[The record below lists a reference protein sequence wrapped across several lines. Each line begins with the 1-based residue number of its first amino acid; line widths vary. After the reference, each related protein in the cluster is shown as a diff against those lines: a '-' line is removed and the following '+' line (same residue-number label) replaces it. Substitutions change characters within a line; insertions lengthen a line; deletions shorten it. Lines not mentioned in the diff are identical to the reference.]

1 MRLNS
6 YIASCGLCSRRDADK
21 MIQDGLVT
29 VNGTPATPGMRVTGK
44 EEITVQ
50 GKRLGSKDKKVVVA
64 WYKPVGVTCTER
76 DPYAERTIKEA
87 FSYPVRLTYAG
98 RLDRDSEGL
107 MLMTNDGKLIEYM
120 MRGSN
125 GHEKEYIVRVRG
137 RISDA
142 SLQRLRKGIYL
153 RELETTTRPCEV
165 TRLGDHTFRIVLTQ
179 GLNQQIR
186 RMCKAVG
193 NEVKTLKRVRVLTV
207 RLNDLQP
214 GQSREIKGRREMH
227 SITQQDSEQ
236 KRMKELVG
244 ILQRAAKAYYA
255 EDTEIMSNL
264 EYDRLYDEL
273 CELEKKTGVILAGSP
288 TQQVGYA
295 SVDTLPKERH
305 EKPMLSLGKTK
316 SREELQSWLGDQEVF
331 VLETG
336 RPDGGSDLRGRD
348 TAEGCHQRQRRDR

>member
-1 MRLNS
+1 MERRCNRKTGRDIARNTVRNTEKQESCRESSSAGESPKQNREGVRLNS

-21 MIQDGLVT
+21 LIQDGLVT

-44 EEITVQ
+44 EEITVR
-50 GKRLGSKDKKVVVA
+50 GKRLGGKDKKVVVA

-76 DPYAERTIKEA
+76 DPHAERTIKEA

-107 MLMTNDGKLIEYM
+107 MLMTNDGKLIESM

-193 NEVKTLKRVRVLTV
+193 NEVKTLKRIRVLTV

-214 GQSREIKGRREMH
+214 GQSREIKGEERNALYH
-227 SITQQDSEQ
+227 
-236 KRMKELVG
+236 
-244 ILQRAAKAYYA
+244 AAG
-255 EDTEIMSNL
+255 L
-264 EYDRLYDEL
+264 
-273 CELEKKTGVILAGSP
+273 
-288 TQQVGYA
+288 
-295 SVDTLPKERH
+295 
-305 EKPMLSLGKTK
+305 
-316 SREELQSWLGDQEVF
+316 
-331 VLETG
+331 
-336 RPDGGSDLRGRD
+336 
-348 TAEGCHQRQRRDR
+348 